1 MPKVTEFV
9 KPALQPELRTCGDA
23 ATASVVSAWSR
34 SRATFSPRPPSPGGT
49 GVSESQGGW
58 HECPASGW
66 GLAFVAP
73 FRHGIYAGGVA
84 ADPSSQ
90 PALPISKKDLGR
102 LDTLVQRLRTCL
114 ERWPLS
120 ALLNA
125 HSDSPDGNLTPHH
138 TVSPARKNAPISRT
152 LVQRAAH
159 VKVRR
164 SRRCVTC
171 ADRKWRR
178 TLREVSAQGPV
189 QLPLTR
195 LLRARL
201 QVYRGVGIL
210 DHPRTSR

>member
-1 MPKVTEFV
+1 MLV
-9 KPALQPELRTCGDA
+9 
-23 ATASVVSAWSR
+23 
-34 SRATFSPRPPSPGGT
+34 GT
-49 GVSESQGGW
+49 GR
-58 HECPASGW
+58 P
-66 GLAFVAP
+66 
-73 FRHGIYAGGVA
+73 IYAGVRAVA
-84 ADPSSQ
+84 ARAAGGRAGPCSRAVDDAIPIGVGPSEMATWRGSFVRGEVATRAAMQ
-90 PALPISKKDLGR
+90 MQACS
-102 LDTLVQRLRTCL
+102 C
-114 ERWPLS
+114 
-120 ALLNA
+120 
-125 HSDSPDGNLTPHH
+125 H

-195 LLRARL
+195 LLRSRL
-201 QVYRGVGIL
+201 QVFLCVGVL